1 VEILYG
7 EQAVTPNMHMHV
19 HLIDVMKNFGP
30 VREFWL
36 FSFER
41 YNGLL
46 SHQPKGTYMIE
57 SQLMKRFLYDSFADS
72 FRFPSEFTAD
82 FSSVYHFKDKRYC
95 GSVKQSPEPQSDDA
109 YELPKQSTR
118 SILYDSDKQNICKIY
133 EQQHPGVEVVSVNS
147 VYLKYRSMV
156 ICGKQYNANHKS
168 VPLVKWDSQLFSNE
182 PTTLNSVLQDQPHY
196 WKRPIK
202 VHYFAK
208 NSLMCKNPD
217 SSSPFQES
225 ILLAVA
231 SWYYPHS
238 MRFACGNPVQVWCSD
253 IFESHGLHTYVPLH
267 LFTAR
272 CAHCVRNFNS
282 QNLLFV
288 TPLVE

>member
-1 VEILYG
+1 MQCPCY
-7 EQAVTPNMHMHV
+7 T
-19 HLIDVMKNFGP
+19 
-30 VREFWL
+30 
-36 FSFER
+36 
-41 YNGLL
+41 
-46 SHQPKGTYMIE
+46 
-57 SQLMKRFLYDSFADS
+57 
-72 FRFPSEFTAD
+72 
-82 FSSVYHFKDKRYC
+82 
-95 GSVKQSPEPQSDDA
+95 
-109 YELPKQSTR
+109 
-118 SILYDSDKQNICKIY
+118 
-133 EQQHPGVEVVSVNS
+133 
-147 VYLKYRSMV
+147 
-156 ICGKQYNANHKS
+156 NHKS

-208 NSLMCKNPD
+208 ISLMCKNPD

-225 ILLAVA
+225 ILLSVA
-231 SWYYPHS
+231 SSYYPHS